1 MIYIYDLCWFM
12 LIYLFFPKDNPPKS
26 HHGHQRGHCPLTL
39 TPSLQ
44 RAWCSACNTSVAEF
58 MPNHRR
64 TMKEAVYGNTWK
76 LSRDKPFIHAFIY
89 IYTKNMCS
97 YHAWYIRAMDSL
109 AKKSNV
115 TYHKA
120 GFPFRSTRPKTPATF
135 RTRVR
140 AFRMGRLCPTCVRPR
155 CSFQRFWG
163 TSGRQD
169 ATWHHIIQQGVPL
182 LYSWKCRWNS
192 IFQKYFHILNWIKDR
207 TIKS

>member
-1 MIYIYDLCWFM
+1 M
-12 LIYLFFPKDNPPKS
+12 LIYVDLSIFSNPPKS

-44 RAWCSACNTSVAEF
+44 RAWCSACNTLVAEF

-89 IYTKNMCS
+89 IYIHTKYVFISCLICS
-97 YHAWYIRAMDSL
+97 CDGFFG
-109 AKKSNV
+109 KKSNV

-192 IFQKYFHILNWIKDR
+192 IFQKYFHILNGIKDR

>member
-1 MIYIYDLCWFM
+1 MM
-12 LIYLFFPKDNPPKS
+12 
-26 HHGHQRGHCPLTL
+26 QR
-39 TPSLQ
+39 LQ
-44 RAWCSACNTSVAEF
+44 HLGGWVHAE
-58 MPNHRR
+58 PQKND
-64 TMKEAVYGNTWK
+64 EGSCLWK
-76 LSRDKPFIHAFIY
+76 HMEIIKRQTIHTCVY

>member
-12 LIYLFFPKDNPPKS
+12 LIYLFFQRIIPPNLTTVTNAGTVHWPWHPPCS
-26 HHGHQRGHCPLTL
+26 GHDAALA
-39 TPSLQ
+39 TPRWLSS
-44 RAWCSACNTSVAEF
+44 C
-58 MPNHRR
+58 R
-64 TMKEAVYGNTWK
+64 TTEERWRK
-76 LSRDKPFIHAFIY
+76 LSMETHGNYQETNHSYMRLY